1 MTVTPLRVLVVSDD
15 PALIAAVV
23 AVETAFDV
31 AGTADV
37 VHDDRIYLA
46 GGERCDLGQRSAI
59 GGSRLVAMKV
69 VKDEARL
76 LEKPIFRITNDAL
89 RNVVETLVFLMLV
102 VAQPALRTVAVA
114 ASLEP

>member
-23 AVETAFDV
+23 AVETAFPV

-46 GGERCDLGQRSAI
+46 GGERCDLGQQSAI

>member
-1 MTVTPLRVLVVSDD
+1 MFESLSD
-15 PALIAAVV
+15 VV
-23 AVETAFDV
+23 AP
-31 AGTADV
+31 
-37 VHDDRIYLA
+37 
-46 GGERCDLGQRSAI
+46 
-59 GGSRLVAMKV
+59 KV
-69 VKDEARL
+69 PLKDEARL

>member
-1 MTVTPLRVLVVSDD
+1 M
-15 PALIAAVV
+15 
-23 AVETAFDV
+23 
-31 AGTADV
+31 
-37 VHDDRIYLA
+37 
-46 GGERCDLGQRSAI
+46 
-59 GGSRLVAMKV
+59 VAMKV